1 MDVLKILAPGHI
13 LPTVRP
19 LLRTF
24 AALALVAAPTVV
36 GLASPSAQ
44 AANACHAWPA
54 NYTTAENAK
63 PGDHGWSYVTHTG
76 RSTAQFWLDTVSA
89 SCGQQV
95 GVHLAASGVTHFEL
109 WRLGFYRGSRGRLM
123 ASWNA
128 LPTASLAPPDTS
140 SNASDSTTPP
150 MNTADLPPTTSAP
163 GPLRQASGAPAPI
176 DSYPAY
182 ASASASSW
190 PLSTTFRI
198 TPDMPPGLYELIGTG
213 PDGEPT
219 GAPLVVRDD
228 LGPHVLTI
236 VAPTLTWQAY
246 NPWGTANLY
255 GWPNS
260 DGSAGSNAEADIV
273 TFDRPTYN
281 LWSHAQVLGQDKG
294 LAQLVDRDGM
304 DVNWIA
310 SQDLQSPQAVLYQT
324 HAIVMSRHDEYW
336 TAGMRSVADRLVSRG
351 VNLIDLG
358 GNNMYH
364 AGRFLDPAMRWYQV
378 RKSWNSLHQ
387 NDGAYQI
394 SYRFVDSLV
403 NNPQGRLLGENFNCI
418 SPWVPFVVSDPKFWA
433 WAPQK
438 LRKGRSF
445 PNIVGSESDG
455 PQAGYAAGTV
465 FGSLSPLHCTYA
477 GVDRVA
483 GFSYRVAGKSR
494 AGVIDVGSMNWLC
507 HLTTSTC
514 GDYPRT
520 TVAGER
526 FVTRTTE
533 RILIDA
539 AKGPLGRLHHAV
551 GGVRPPTGAS
561 YPRSVR

>member
-1 MDVLKILAPGHI
+1 VP
-13 LPTVRP
+13 P
-19 LLRTF
+19 LLRTVV
-24 AALALVAAPTVV
+24 ALALAAASLTVV
-36 GLASPSAQ
+36 TSLPAQ
-44 AANACHAWPA
+44 AEGACHAWPA
-54 NYTTAENAK
+54 NYAATENAK
-63 PGDHGWSYVTHTG
+63 PGDRGWSRVTHTG
-76 RSTAQFWLDTVSA
+76 RTTAQFWLDTVSA

-95 GVHLAASGVTHFEL
+95 GVHLAASGATHFEL
-109 WRLGFYRGSRGRLM
+109 WRLGFYRGARGRLM

-128 LPTASLAPPDTS
+128 LPTAALAAPGSAPSGSGSSGPPIS
-140 SNASDSTTPP
+140 S
-150 MNTADLPPTTSAP
+150 ADVPPTTTAP
-163 GPLRQASGAPAPI
+163 GPLAQAAGAPAPI

-182 ASASASSW
+182 ASASAASW
-190 PLSTTFRI
+190 PVSTTFRI
-198 TPDMPPGLYELIGTG
+198 TPQMPPGLYELIGTG
-213 PDGEPT
+213 PDGVPT

-228 LGPHVLTI
+228 LGPHALTI

-246 NPWGTANLY
+246 NPWGAADLY
-255 GWPNS
+255 NWPNS
-260 DGSAGSNAEADIV
+260 DGSVGDGGQADVV

-281 LWSHAQVLGQDKG
+281 LWSHAQLLGQDKG
-294 LAQLVDRDGM
+294 LVQLVNRDGM
-304 DVNWIA
+304 DVNWVA
-310 SQDLQSPQAVLYQT
+310 SQDLHSPHAVLYET

-336 TAGMRSVADRLVSRG
+336 TVGMRAVTDRLVSRG

-358 GNNMYH
+358 GNSMYH
-364 AGRFLDPAMRWYQV
+364 AGRFLDTAMRWYQV
-378 RKSWNSLHQ
+378 RKNSNSLHQ
-387 NDGAYQI
+387 NDAAYHV

-403 NNPQGRLLGENFNCI
+403 NNPQARLIGENFNCI
-418 SPWVPFVVSDPKFWA
+418 SPWVRFVVSDPKFWA

-438 LRKGRSF
+438 LRRGRSF

-465 FGSLSPLHCTYA
+465 FASLSPLHCTYA

-483 GFSYRVAGKSR
+483 GFSYRVAGRSR

-551 GGVRPPTGAS
+551 GGVKPPTAAS
-561 YPRSVR
+561 YPRLVR